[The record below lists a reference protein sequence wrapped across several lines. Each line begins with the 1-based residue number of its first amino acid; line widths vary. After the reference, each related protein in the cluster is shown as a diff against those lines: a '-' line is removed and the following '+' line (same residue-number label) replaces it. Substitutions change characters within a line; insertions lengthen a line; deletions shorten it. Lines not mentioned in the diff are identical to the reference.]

1 MRYDYTYIEAV
12 QAKARRERAEAV
24 YRLIIGPIVALFSG
38 PKAEKRARHAA
49 RPHLARQ
56 G

>member
-1 MRYDYTYIEAV
+1 MRIDPALIHELHLR
-12 QAKARRERAEAV
+12 ARRERAETLG
-24 YRLIIGPIVALFSG
+24 RLIAAAFAWVVH
-38 PKAEKRARHAA
+38 HAP

>member
-1 MRYDYTYIEAV
+1 MRIDFPELE
-12 QAKARRERAEAV
+12 QMHAKARRERAEAV
-24 YRLIIGPIVALFSG
+24 YRLIIVPIQRFFT
-38 PKAEKRARHAA
+38 RRHAP